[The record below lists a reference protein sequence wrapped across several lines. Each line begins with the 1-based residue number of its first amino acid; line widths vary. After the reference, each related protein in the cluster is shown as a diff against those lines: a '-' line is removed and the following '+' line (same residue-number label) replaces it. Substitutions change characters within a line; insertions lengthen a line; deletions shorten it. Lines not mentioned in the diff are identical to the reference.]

1 MSEILTPKQ
10 VQECSDYYFVSPLA
24 RSHETLRAERDRL
37 AAEVERLKAAPGA
50 RRCATCAWWGDGD
63 DRRVDVHGIEIAP
76 CHHPRSPVDEYP
88 DGAFGCVLHEDR

>member
-37 AAEVERLKAAPGA
+37 AAEHARLREALERIADMAMTAAVEGAPPLSGYRVRQIVGAALGA
-50 RRCATCAWWGDGD
+50 IRAVGEKGR
-63 DRRVDVHGIEIAP
+63 
-76 CHHPRSPVDEYP
+76 
-88 DGAFGCVLHEDR
+88 